1 VGLPAASKRRGGRP
15 TFLGETAVLL
25 LRLLEFAFV
34 VLALVFLISQI
45 TLPAIKGTRLFP
57 MFDARRRA
65 ALEKLTRA
73 REEREV
79 EEVEQEAQSVRESK
93 GDNEHV

>member
-1 VGLPAASKRRGGRP
+1 M
-15 TFLGETAVLL
+15 LL

-34 VLALVFLISQI
+34 VLLLYFLLTQM

-65 ALEKLTRA
+65 ALEELTRA
-73 REEREV
+73 REQREV
-79 EEVEQEAQSVRESK
+79 EEVEKEAQSARKPKE
-93 GDNEHV
+93 GDDDV

>member
-1 VGLPAASKRRGGRP
+1 M
-15 TFLGETAVLL
+15 LL

-34 VLALVFLISQI
+34 VLVLVFLITQI
-45 TLPAIKGTRLFP
+45 TLPALRRTRLFP

-65 ALEKLTRA
+65 AIEELERA

-79 EEVEQEAQSVRESK
+79 EKVQKEAQSARESK
-93 GDNEHV
+93 GDNDHV

>member
-1 VGLPAASKRRGGRP
+1 
-15 TFLGETAVLL
+15 VLL

-34 VLALVFLISQI
+34 VLLLYFLVTQM

-65 ALEKLTRA
+65 ALEELTRA
-73 REEREV
+73 REAREI
-79 EEVEQEAQSVRESK
+79 EEVEKEVQSARSPTARNSK
-93 GDNEHV
+93 RGDDDV

>member
-1 VGLPAASKRRGGRP
+1 
-15 TFLGETAVLL
+15 VLL

-34 VLALVFLISQI
+34 VLLLYFLITQV

-57 MFDARRRA
+57 IFDARRRA
-65 ALEKLTRA
+65 ALDELTRA

-79 EEVEQEAQSVRESK
+79 EQVEKEAQSARNPQQ
-93 GDNEHV
+93 GDDDV

>member
-1 VGLPAASKRRGGRP
+1 M
-15 TFLGETAVLL
+15 LL

-34 VLALVFLISQI
+34 VLLLYFLLTQM

-65 ALEKLTRA
+65 ALEELTRA
-73 REEREV
+73 REQREV
-79 EEVEQEAQSVRESK
+79 EEVEKEAQSARKPQER
-93 GDNEHV
+93 DE

>member
-1 VGLPAASKRRGGRP
+1 M
-15 TFLGETAVLL
+15 LL

-34 VLALVFLISQI
+34 VLLLYFLVTQM

-65 ALEKLTRA
+65 ALDELTRA
-73 REEREV
+73 RETREV
-79 EEVEQEAQSVRESK
+79 EEVEKEAQTARNRAARNPK
-93 GDNEHV
+93 RGDDDV

>member
-1 VGLPAASKRRGGRP
+1 
-15 TFLGETAVLL
+15 VLL

-34 VLALVFLISQI
+34 VLLLYFLLTQM

-65 ALEKLTRA
+65 ALEELTRA
-73 REEREV
+73 REQREV
-79 EEVEQEAQSVRESK
+79 EEVEKEAQSARK
-93 GDNEHV
+93 QKRGDDDV

>member
-1 VGLPAASKRRGGRP
+1 M
-15 TFLGETAVLL
+15 LL

-34 VLALVFLISQI
+34 VLLLYFLLTQM

-65 ALEKLTRA
+65 ALEERRACASSAKSRGKRNPRANRGKETTMLTCAISHWSLR
-73 REEREV
+73 R
-79 EEVEQEAQSVRESK
+79 SPPCS
-93 GDNEHV
+93 

>member
-1 VGLPAASKRRGGRP
+1 M
-15 TFLGETAVLL
+15 LL

-34 VLALVFLISQI
+34 VLLLYFLLTQM

-65 ALEKLTRA
+65 ALEELTRA
-73 REEREV
+73 REQREV
-79 EEVEQEAQSVRESK
+79 EEVEKEAQSARKQQE
-93 GDNEHV
+93 GDE

>member
-1 VGLPAASKRRGGRP
+1 
-15 TFLGETAVLL
+15 VLL

-34 VLALVFLISQI
+34 VLLLYFVVTQL

-65 ALEKLTRA
+65 ALDELSRA

-79 EEVEQEAQSVRESK
+79 GQVEKEVQSARNTTPRNSNR
-93 GDNEHV
+93 GDDDV

>member
-1 VGLPAASKRRGGRP
+1 M
-15 TFLGETAVLL
+15 LL

-34 VLALVFLISQI
+34 VLLLYFLLTQM

-65 ALEKLTRA
+65 ALEELTRA
-73 REEREV
+73 REQREV
-79 EEVEQEAQSVRESK
+79 EEVEKEAQSARKPQE
-93 GDNEHV
+93 GDE

>member
-1 VGLPAASKRRGGRP
+1 M
-15 TFLGETAVLL
+15 LL

-34 VLALVFLISQI
+34 VLLLYFLLTQM

-65 ALEKLTRA
+65 ALEELTRA
-73 REEREV
+73 REQREV
-79 EEVEQEAQSVRESK
+79 EEVEKEAQSAREPHR
-93 GDNEHV
+93 GDDDV

>member
-1 VGLPAASKRRGGRP
+1 LKTTAARGSRP
-15 TFLGETAVLL
+15 SCHLGDTVVLL

-34 VLALVFLISQI
+34 VLLLYFVVTQL

-65 ALEKLTRA
+65 ALEELTRA
-73 REEREV
+73 REQREV
-79 EEVEQEAQSVRESK
+79 EEVEKEAQSARKPKE
-93 GDNEHV
+93 GDE

>member
-1 VGLPAASKRRGGRP
+1 
-15 TFLGETAVLL
+15 VLL

-34 VLALVFLISQI
+34 VLFLYFVVTQL

-65 ALEKLTRA
+65 ALEELTRA
-73 REEREV
+73 REQREIEQV
-79 EEVEQEAQSVRESK
+79 EKEAQSARSHK
-93 GDNEHV
+93 QGDDDV

>member
-1 VGLPAASKRRGGRP
+1 
-15 TFLGETAVLL
+15 VLL

-34 VLALVFLISQI
+34 VLLLYFVVTQL

-65 ALEKLTRA
+65 ALDELSRA

-79 EEVEQEAQSVRESK
+79 EQVEKEVQSARNPTARNPK
-93 GDNEHV
+93 RGDDDV

>member
-1 VGLPAASKRRGGRP
+1 M
-15 TFLGETAVLL
+15 LL

-34 VLALVFLISQI
+34 VLLLYFVVTQV

-65 ALEKLTRA
+65 ALDELTRA
-73 REEREV
+73 REAREV
-79 EEVEQEAQSVRESK
+79 EEVEKEVQSARNPATRNPK
-93 GDNEHV
+93 RGDDDV

>member
-1 VGLPAASKRRGGRP
+1 
-15 TFLGETAVLL
+15 VLL

-34 VLALVFLISQI
+34 VLLLYFLLTQM

-65 ALEKLTRA
+65 ALEELTRA
-73 REEREV
+73 REQREV
-79 EEVEQEAQSVRESK
+79 EEVEKEAQSARKPQE
-93 GDNEHV
+93 GDE

>member
-1 VGLPAASKRRGGRP
+1 
-15 TFLGETAVLL
+15 VLL

-34 VLALVFLISQI
+34 VLLLYFVVTQV

-65 ALEKLTRA
+65 ALDELARA
-73 REEREV
+73 REAREI
-79 EEVEQEAQSVRESK
+79 EEVEKEVQSARNPTARNPER
-93 GDNEHV
+93 GDDDV

>member
-1 VGLPAASKRRGGRP
+1 M
-15 TFLGETAVLL
+15 LL

-34 VLALVFLISQI
+34 VLLLYFVVTQV

-65 ALEKLTRA
+65 ALEELTRVREA
-73 REEREV
+73 REI
-79 EEVEQEAQSVRESK
+79 EEVEKEAQSARKPQE
-93 GDNEHV
+93 GDE

>member
-1 VGLPAASKRRGGRP
+1 
-15 TFLGETAVLL
+15 VLL

-34 VLALVFLISQI
+34 VLLLYFLITQM

-65 ALEKLTRA
+65 ALEELTRVREA
-73 REEREV
+73 REI
-79 EEVEQEAQSVRESK
+79 EEVEKEAQSARNPKQGEDDV
-93 GDNEHV
+93 